1 MLPEEVANEIAIVAA
16 RALRRLDGCVSYT
29 DLCVPGFGPII
40 LRRPTASHAARL
52 TAAFAGEFIDPGE
65 RRLTGCIRSD
75 HGKYLVE
82 SKLQKK
88 VWLSGPEDFG
98 PHAGHT
104 VILYGTFLNGSGPPK
119 AGRSD
124 QRKPGQQS
132 PSRPESNFQVTKI
145 EMLSDTCA
153 LNKAKASDQ
162 P

>member
-1 MLPEEVANEIAIVAA
+1 MKLRLSRLAPYG
-16 RALRRLDGCVSYT
+16 ALMAVSLIQT
-29 DLCVPGFGPII
+29 FAFQ
-40 LRRPTASHAARL
+40 ASAQSSSEDPPHLMQQDSQPPSLASSL
-52 TAAFAGEFIDPGE
+52 TQGE